1 MWFIQII
8 SFHLL
13 SLFPSVWETEKCI
26 TWNVWKQKN
35 VSQCHLTD
43 RWINGK
49 SLIIMGDLYIKTA
62 YSNTW
67 APRPQVR
74 ASMVAQG
81 AKSLSAM
88 QETWVRFLGQ
98 EDPLEK
104 EMATHSSSLAWE
116 VPRTEKPG
124 GLQPTRSQSWT
135 VTKWLN
141 NNNQCGSSCALY
153 WEATVGVQNT
163 QASSALR
170 LWEQVLGAG
179 PLQAATLLYS
189 HYPSLHLDLKLAL
202 L

>member
-1 MWFIQII
+1 MSLADIFFHGTLLGFLGGSPWELWAAFPVVWDKCLLQVGQFSLWF
-8 SFHLL
+8 FRGLL
-13 SLFPSVWETEKCI
+13 HGDSCLLQSLLPSCGPLGLGPIWLPGGSV
-26 TWNVWKQKN
+26 VKN
-35 VSQCHLTD
+35 L
-43 RWINGK
+43 
-49 SLIIMGDLYIKTA
+49 
-62 YSNTW
+62 
-67 APRPQVR
+67 P
-74 ASMVAQG
+74 
-81 AKSLSAM
+81 AM

-124 GLQPTRSQSWT
+124 GLQPMRSQSWT

>member
-1 MWFIQII
+1 MSLADIFFHGTLLGFLGGSPWELWAAFPVVWDKCLLQVGQFSLWF
-8 SFHLL
+8 FRGLL
-13 SLFPSVWETEKCI
+13 HGDSCLLQSLLPSCGPLGLGPIWLPGGSV
-26 TWNVWKQKN
+26 VKN
-35 VSQCHLTD
+35 L
-43 RWINGK
+43 
-49 SLIIMGDLYIKTA
+49 
-62 YSNTW
+62 
-67 APRPQVR
+67 P
-74 ASMVAQG
+74 
-81 AKSLSAM
+81 AM

>member
-104 EMATHSSSLAWE
+104 GMATHCSILAWRIPWSE
-116 VPRTEKPG
+116 EPGQLQSMGHKESDTTE
-124 GLQPTRSQSWT
+124 
-135 VTKWLN
+135 WLH
-141 NNNQCGSSCALY
+141 SLFK
-153 WEATVGVQNT
+153 VF
-163 QASSALR
+163 L
-170 LWEQVLGAG
+170 
-179 PLQAATLLYS
+179 TLL
-189 HYPSLHLDLKLAL
+189 L
-202 L
+202 LLLSRFSRVQLWATP